1 MYDPACNAP
10 PYLFEKRDTR
20 AGSSSI
26 REVRIVMLRNS
37 YRISAAFPAAAVG
50 AAAVLLVSGCS
61 GSHPSTAAPPS
72 INFGSVTM
80 TPGMVGQG
88 SAGPATPTPGSTA
101 ASAGTTSAPAAP
113 APQGGTAVTMSN
125 FKFDPATL
133 TVPVGSTV
141 TWTNQDEEPHTVAA
155 KDGSF
160 HSPGIDTH
168 GTYSFTFAKAG
179 TFDYVCSIHPFMTGT
194 VVVTQ

>member
-1 MYDPACNAP
+1 
-10 PYLFEKRDTR
+10 
-20 AGSSSI
+20 
-26 REVRIVMLRNS
+26 MLRHR
-37 YRISAAFPAAAVG
+37 YWIPAAFPAAAVG

-61 GSHPSTAAPPS
+61 GSHPSTAAPAS

-88 SAGPATPTPGSTA
+88 TAGPATPTPGSTA
-101 ASAGTTSAPAAP
+101 ASAPAAP
-113 APQGGTAVTMSN
+113 APQGGTAVTISN

-133 TVPVGSTV
+133 TVPVGSTI
-141 TWTNQDEEPHTVAA
+141 TWTNQDEEPHAIAA
-155 KDGSF
+155 KDASF
-160 HSPGIDTH
+160 HSPGMDTH
-168 GTYSFTFAKAG
+168 ATYSFTFATPG